1 MRYQF
6 TQTDKRYDGKLVY
19 RSTLYPNIPVTDDDI
34 YVTLSQDDYLDSIA
48 KQYYGDESYWW
59 IIAVANN
66 ISDGKLSVENNKQ
79 IRIPGNLPNILKTL
93 QSLNQ

>member
-66 ISDGKLSVENNKQ
+66 ISDGKLSVEINKQ

>member
-19 RSTLYPNIPVTDDDI
+19 RSTLYPTIPVTEDDI

-48 KQYYGDESYWW
+48 KKYYGDESYWW

-66 ISDGKLSVENNKQ
+66 ISDGKLSIEVNKQ
-79 IRIPGNLPNILKTL
+79 IRIPGNLSSILKNL